1 MSLDA
6 SHFKLY
12 LINNFLEVDVCR
24 DIITTLAASPSKA
37 ATIYGVAD
45 TASVVETTR
54 RTSRVVPPPEVVQLV
69 EHRLAASQKEI
80 ASHYRID
87 VEAYEE
93 PQFLRY
99 RTGDFFVAH
108 QDGNTGLMQSE
119 RERWRKLSVVIFLN
133 QHSETAQNGMYGGG
147 ALVFSEWRRR
157 PHGKFHFYGEPG
169 TLVAFPSETT
179 HEVIPVTHGERYSIA
194 SWYGEN

>member
-1 MSLDA
+1 MPDGA
-6 SHFKLY
+6 HFKLY
-12 LINNFLEVDVCR
+12 LIKDFLEVDVCR
-24 DIITTLAASPSKA
+24 DIKATLAASPAHA

-45 TASVVETTR
+45 SASVVETTR
-54 RTSRVVPPPEVVQLV
+54 RTSRIVPPPEIVQIV
-69 EHRLAASQKEI
+69 ENRLAARQKEI
-80 ASHYRID
+80 AAHYGIE
-87 VEAYEE
+87 VETFEE

-119 RERWRKLSVVIFLN
+119 RERRRKISVVIFLN
-133 QHSETAQNGMYGGG
+133 QHAENAQEGMYGGG

-157 PHGKFHFYGEPG
+157 PHGQLHFYGEPG
-169 TLVAFPSETT
+169 ALVAFPSETT

-194 SWYGEN
+194 SWYG

>member
-1 MSLDA
+1 MPLDA

-12 LINNFLEVDVCR
+12 LITDFLEVDVCR
-24 DIITTLAASPSKA
+24 DITTALAASPAHA

-45 TASVVETTR
+45 SASVVETTR
-54 RTSRVVPPPEVVQLV
+54 RTSRIVPPPEIVQLV
-69 EHRLAASQKEI
+69 EHRLAARQKEI
-80 ASHYRID
+80 ASHYGIN
-87 VEAYEE
+87 VETYEE

-108 QDGNTGLMQSE
+108 QDGNTGLMQDE
-119 RERWRKLSVVIFLN
+119 RERWRKISVVIFLN
-133 QHSETAQNGMYGGG
+133 QHSKTAQDGMYGGG

-157 PHGKFHFYGEPG
+157 PHGQLQCHGEPG

-194 SWYGEN
+194 SWYG

>member
-1 MSLDA
+1 MPLDA

-12 LINNFLEVDVCR
+12 LIKNFLEIDVCCH
-24 DIITTLAASPSKA
+24 ITTALAASPAHA
-37 ATIYGVAD
+37 AAIYGVAD
-45 TASVVETTR
+45 SASVVETTR
-54 RTSRVVPPPEVVQLV
+54 RTSRIIPPPAIVQLV
-69 EHRLAASQKEI
+69 EHRLAARQKEI
-80 ASHYRID
+80 AAHYGLE
-87 VEAYEE
+87 VETFEE

-119 RERWRKLSVVIFLN
+119 RERRRKISVVIFLN
-133 QHSETAQNGMYGGG
+133 QHSPTAQDGMYGGG

-157 PHGKFHFYGEPG
+157 PHGQLQFYGETG

-194 SWYGEN
+194 SWYG